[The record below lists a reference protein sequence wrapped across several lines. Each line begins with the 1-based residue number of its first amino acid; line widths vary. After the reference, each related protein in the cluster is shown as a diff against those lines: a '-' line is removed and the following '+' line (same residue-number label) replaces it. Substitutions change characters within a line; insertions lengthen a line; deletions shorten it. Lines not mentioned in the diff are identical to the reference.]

1 VSTVSLSTKSK
12 RDSSTA
18 DIPRVVGRF
27 APSPTGPLHLG
38 SLLAATAS
46 YVDAHAR
53 GGVWRLRIDDL
64 DTYRNDSAAE
74 AQILSA
80 LDAHGLHWDGAVQH
94 QSAHTTAYHDAL
106 SALSDQTFY
115 CNCSR
120 RSLRELSVYPG
131 TCRAHR
137 EPRAGCAVRIAVDD
151 AEIAFTDLIMGQQ
164 VCRLGEQV
172 GDFIIRRRDGLIA
185 YQLATAVD
193 DGSGDITHVVRG
205 SDLLDITARQIFL
218 MQRLNLQPP
227 AYAHVPTLVYPS
239 GQKLSKQHGAKPIE
253 SAQAGDN
260 LILVLGALGL
270 EVTGELIGAPVEQ
283 LLSWAVAHWEL
294 SKVSGQNYV
303 LPT

>member
-1 VSTVSLSTKSK
+1 MSTVNPSTKSK
-12 RDSSTA
+12 KSSSTA
-18 DIPRVVGRF
+18 DIQRVVGRF

-53 GGVWRLRIDDL
+53 DGLWRLRIDDL

-74 AQILSA
+74 RQILSA

-94 QSAHTTAYHDAL
+94 QSDHVDAYQAAL
-106 SALSDQTFY
+106 AALSDHIFY
-115 CNCSR
+115 CDCSR
-120 RSLRELSVYPG
+120 RSLRELTVYPG
-131 TCRAHR
+131 TCREHR
-137 EPRAGCAVRIAVDD
+137 APRADCAVRIAVDD
-151 AEIAFTDLIMGQQ
+151 AQITFKDLIRGPQT
-164 VCRLGEQV
+164 CRLGEQV

-218 MQRLNLQPP
+218 MQRLNLRPP
-227 AYAHVPTLVYPS
+227 AYAHVPTLVNPA
-239 GQKLSKQHGAKPIE
+239 GQKLSKQHGAPPIE

-260 LILVLGALGL
+260 LVLVFAALGL
-270 EVTGELIGAPVEQ
+270 QVPGDMVGAPVEQ
-283 LLSWAVAHWEL
+283 LLSWAIAHWEL
-294 SKVSGQNYV
+294 SNIPGKNHV